1 MTFSTH
7 PGPECHIGN
16 RSSHQLSLRRLPV
29 LFWSQLLCLVFT
41 IGAMH
46 AATYNGFTVMRALQG
61 FFGAAPQ
68 VIGLSIIHDMFSFE
82 ERTRKINIWAGS
94 FLLGPYLGPF
104 ISSLLLLRLDWRSDF
119 GVLAGFYALS
129 FAMVLVLGDET
140 LYDRQAY
147 NPLQDEG
154 EKTSRTAWLN
164 LPTWVN
170 VPTWVNRPSRRRFK
184 TLVGIEGYCGRGAR
198 PSLWTIFRDMALLL
212 TRPNLLLPTA
222 LFVTPITMWTIGAVS
237 TIAQFVLPPEVAG
250 GYAFSY
256 VGLAMLYWAPM
267 LGTIAA
273 EIWGHWFNDE
283 IARRYIERY
292 GPECRL
298 TAAYPAVAIGVLGLI
313 VFGQTLQHHLS
324 WAGIAFGWA
333 MLCFCT
339 LASMTAV
346 SAYMLDCFPRHAALA
361 AAWINFWRVIG
372 GFTVVYFQHRWV
384 QRSGAAATFGGQ
396 AVVIAV
402 AALSVGATQWWGRVW
417 RERYPAPPD
426 EN

>member
-1 MTFSTH
+1 M
-7 PGPECHIGN
+7 
-16 RSSHQLSLRRLPV
+16 Q
-29 LFWSQLLCLVFT
+29 
-41 IGAMH
+41 
-46 AATYNGFTVMRALQG
+46 AATYNSFTAMRALQG

-82 ERTRKINIWAGS
+82 ERTRKINIWAAS
-94 FLLGPYLGPF
+94 FLVGPYLGPF

-129 FAMVLVLGDET
+129 LAMVLVLGDET
-140 LYDRQAY
+140 LFDRQGY
-147 NPLQDEG
+147 NPLHGGG
-154 EKTSRTAWLN
+154 EKNNMPVWLKVPAWLN
-164 LPTWVN
+164 APT
-170 VPTWVNRPSRRRFK
+170 RRRLEL
-184 TLVGIEGYCGRGAR
+184 LVGIQGYRGRGVR
-198 PSLWTIFRDMALLL
+198 PGLITVFWDLCLLL
-212 TRPNLLLPTA
+212 ARPNLFFPTA

-237 TIAQFVLPPEVAG
+237 TIAQFVLPPEPAG

-267 LGTIAA
+267 LGTLVA
-273 EIWGHWFNDE
+273 ELWGHWFNDE
-283 IARRYIERY
+283 LARRYMTRF

-298 TAAYPAVAIGVLGLI
+298 TAAYPAVTIGVLGLI
-313 VFGQTLQHHLS
+313 IFGQTLQHHLS
-324 WAGIAFGWA
+324 WVGIAFGWA

-361 AAWINFWRVIG
+361 AAWINFWRVVG
-372 GFTVVYFQHRWV
+372 GFSVVYFQHDWV

-396 AVVIAV
+396 AVVIAM
-402 AALSVGATQWWGRVW
+402 AALPVGATQWWGRLW
-417 RERYPAPPD
+417 RDRYPAPPD